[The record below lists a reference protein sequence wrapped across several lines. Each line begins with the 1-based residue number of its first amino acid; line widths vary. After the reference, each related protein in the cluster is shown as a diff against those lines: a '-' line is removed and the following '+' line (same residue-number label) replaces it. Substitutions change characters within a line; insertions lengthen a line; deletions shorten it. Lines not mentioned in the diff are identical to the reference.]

1 MVPLKHKPLH
11 QQVEDFIRARIESG
25 EYPVDSKIPTT
36 NELGVITGTSVWTA
50 QTALTSLCREGLL
63 DRRPGRGTY
72 VKSGRAVLTCVG
84 IYFGRPQSL
93 GNSSFSFALEA
104 ELRAKLEAL
113 GIRARIW
120 SDDRLPHERTEPLE
134 SLKRAM
140 EKHEIQGVI
149 ALSVQPQD
157 LRWLTKSLMPAAI
170 LTMDPSVPNRVDL
183 DFEGMFRLGLHHL
196 RAQGCETVG
205 VISTVGLY
213 QHTNAEF
220 SQGFYRFLIDEM
232 TAAGL
237 STRNEWCQ
245 APSSPVLSHL
255 QYGYEEF
262 LRLWGLASRPD
273 GLLVF
278 PDTAAAGV
286 VSGILQLGVSVPRDL
301 RVVFHANDLVPYPC
315 PIEATFLM
323 TRVGLF
329 ADTLID
335 SVRSQVLGAPATVHT
350 VPSLLVPNKPPTSFS
365 RQTTH

>member
-93 GNSSFSFALEA
+93 GNTSFTLALEV
-104 ELRAKLEAL
+104 ELRAKLATL

-140 EKHEIQGVI
+140 EKHEIQGII
-149 ALSVQPQD
+149 AFSVQPQD
-157 LRWLTKSLMPAAI
+157 LRWLTETSMPAAI
-170 LTMDPSVPNRVDL
+170 VTTHPAVSNRVYM
-183 DFEGMFRLGLHHL
+183 DFPRLFRLGLRHL
-196 RAQGCETVG
+196 RKQGCKTVG
-205 VISTVGLY
+205 VISTVALH

-232 TAAGL
+232 ASAGL
-237 STRNEWCQ
+237 TTQNEWCQ
-245 APSSPVLSHL
+245 APSAPVISHL

-262 LRLWGLASRPD
+262 LRLWGLAKRPQ

-301 RVVFHANDLVPYPC
+301 RVVFHANDQIPYPC
-315 PIEATFLM
+315 PIEATLLM
-323 TRVGLF
+323 TRVSLF

-335 SVRSQVLGAPATVHT
+335 SVRSQVQGIPASVHM
-350 VPSLLVPNKPPTSFS
+350 VPSLLVPNKPPAPFS
-365 RQTTH
+365 RQTTI

>member
-11 QQVEDFIRARIESG
+11 RQVEDFIRARIESG

-36 NELGVITGTSVWTA
+36 NELGIITGTSVWTA

-93 GNSSFSFALEA
+93 GNSSFPFALEA
-104 ELRAKLEAL
+104 ELRTRLEAL
-113 GIRARIW
+113 GIHARIW

-140 EKHEIQGVI
+140 EKHEIQGMI

-157 LRWLTKSLMPAAI
+157 LRWLTQATIPAAI
-170 LTMDPSVPNRVDL
+170 LTTHPSVANRVDM
-183 DFEGMFRLGLHHL
+183 DFPGLFRQGLCHL
-196 RAQGCETVG
+196 RQQGCETVG
-205 VISTVGLY
+205 VISTVALH

-232 TAAGL
+232 AAAGL
-237 STRNEWCQ
+237 TTRNEWCQ
-245 APSSPVLSHL
+245 APGGPVLSHL

-262 LRLWGLASRPD
+262 LRLWTLAERPE
-273 GLLVF
+273 GILVF

-323 TRVGLF
+323 TRIGLF

-335 SVRSQVLGAPATVHT
+335 SVHSQVLGAPASVFM
-350 VPSLLVPNKPPTSFS
+350 VPSLLVPNHPPSS
-365 RQTTH
+365 PQTAN

>member
-36 NELGVITGTSVWTA
+36 SELGVITGTSVWTA

-84 IYFGRPQSL
+84 IYFARPQSL

-104 ELRAKLEAL
+104 ELRARLKAL

-120 SDDRLPHERTEPLE
+120 SDDRLPHERTEPLD
-134 SLKRAM
+134 SLKHAVA
-140 EKHEIQGVI
+140 KHEIQGLI

-157 LRWLTKSLMPAAI
+157 LRWLAETPMPAAI
-170 LTMDPSVPNRVDL
+170 LTTHPSVPNRVDM
-183 DFEGMFRLGLHHL
+183 DFPGLFRLGLRHL
-196 RAQGCETVG
+196 RQQGCETVG

-213 QHTNAEF
+213 HHTNAEF

-232 TAAGL
+232 ASAGL
-237 STRNEWCQ
+237 TTRNEWCQ
-245 APSSPVLSHL
+245 TPGSTVLSHL

-262 LRLWGLASRPD
+262 LRLWALDERPH

-301 RVVFHANDLVPYPC
+301 HVVFHANDLVPYPC
-315 PIEATFLM
+315 PLEATFLM
-323 TRVGLF
+323 TRIGLF

-335 SVRSQVLGAPATVHT
+335 SVRSQVHGAPASVFS
-350 VPSLLVPNKPPTSFS
+350 VPSLLVPNNPSAFS
-365 RQTTH
+365 PQTPH